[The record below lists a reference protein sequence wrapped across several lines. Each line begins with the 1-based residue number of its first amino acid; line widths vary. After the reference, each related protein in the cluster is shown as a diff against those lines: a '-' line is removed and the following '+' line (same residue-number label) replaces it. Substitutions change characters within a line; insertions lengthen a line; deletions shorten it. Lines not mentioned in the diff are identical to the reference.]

1 MVLLSHPTGNSF
13 VREAALS
20 LEDSGVLGEF
30 HTSIASCGGNIF
42 EKLSRLPGLGQISRR
57 SLQAR
62 LRPKLKLH
70 PLREAFRLALAR
82 LGPNASA
89 VWGNGFCGI
98 DAIYS
103 SLDHAVSRSVG
114 SGKFRA
120 VYCYEDGAL
129 ETFRAAKACG
139 LKRIYD
145 LPIAHWK
152 AARRL
157 LAEEAERLPEWA
169 CTLDGLRDQKEKLQR
184 KDEEL
189 FLADTVVVPSNFVRD
204 SLPQDVLEQKHV
216 EVVPFGSPEV
226 MEHTRVVR
234 GAGPLKV
241 LFVGSMTQ
249 RKGLGDL
256 FSAMRMLDS
265 KKFELHVLGSP
276 VASMDFYRSQFAGF
290 IHHSARS
297 NFEVLELMRTCDIFV
312 LTSIVEGRAL
322 VQQEAMSCG
331 LPIIVTKNAGAEDL
345 VEDGKAG
352 FLVPIRSPEAIAE
365 KLEILN
371 RDRGLLA
378 SMGNAAKE
386 KASQLTWATYR
397 AKISETVESLL
408 SAALL

>member
-13 VREAALS
+13 VRQAALS
-20 LEDSGVLGEF
+20 LEDCGVLGEF

-42 EKLSRLPGLGQISRR
+42 EKLSRLPGLGEIRRR
-57 SLQAR
+57 SLPAR

-89 VWGNGFCGI
+89 VWGSGFCGI

-103 SLDHAVSRSVG
+103 SLDHAVSRCVG
-114 SGKFRA
+114 NGKFRA

-139 LKRIYD
+139 LKCIYD

-169 CTLDGLRDQKEKLQR
+169 CTLDGLRDQEEKLRR

-204 SLPQDVLEQKHV
+204 SLPQDVLEQKHI

-234 GAGPLKV
+234 GAGPLKI
-241 LFVGSMTQ
+241 LFAGSMTQ

-256 FSAMRMLDS
+256 FSAMTRLDPERF
-265 KKFELHVLGSP
+265 KLHILGAP
-276 VASMDFYRSQFAGF
+276 AAGMDFYLRQFSGF
-290 IHHSARS
+290 IHHSTRS
-297 NFEVLELMRTCDIFV
+297 NLEVLDLMRSCDVFV
-312 LTSIVEGRAL
+312 LPSIVEGRAL

-345 VEDGKAG
+345 VDDGKAG

-371 RDRGLLA
+371 LDRGLLA
-378 SMGNAAKE
+378 SMSSAAADKGR
-386 KASQLTWATYR
+386 QLTWATYR
-397 AKISETVESLL
+397 AKISEVVRSII
-408 SAALL
+408 SA

>member
-1 MVLLSHPTGNSF
+1 MVLLSHPTGNTF
-13 VREAALS
+13 VRETALS

-42 EKLSRLPGLGQISRR
+42 EKLSCLPGLGQISRR
-57 SLQAR
+57 SLPAR

-103 SLDHAVSRSVG
+103 SLDNAVSRRVG

-139 LKRIYD
+139 LKCIYD
-145 LPIAHWK
+145 LPIAHWR

-256 FSAMRMLDS
+256 FSAMARLDPERF
-265 KKFELHVLGSP
+265 KLHVLGTP
-276 VASMDFYRSQFAGF
+276 TVGMDFYQRQFSGF
-290 IHHSARS
+290 IHHSTRS
-297 NFEVLELMRTCDIFV
+297 NLEVLELMRSCDV
-312 LTSIVEGRAL
+312 LVLPSIVEGRAL

-345 VEDGKAG
+345 LEDGKAG
-352 FLVPIRSPEAIAE
+352 FLVPIRSSEAIAE
-365 KLEILN
+365 KLEVLQ
-371 RDRGLLA
+371 RDIDLLEA
-378 SMGNAAKE
+378 MSNAAKD
-386 KASQLTWATYR
+386 KARQLTWSTYR
-397 AKISETVESLL
+397 AKISEIVGSFI
-408 SAALL
+408 SAA

>member
-20 LEDSGVLGEF
+20 LEDSSVLGEF

-42 EKLSRLPGLGQISRR
+42 EKLSRLPGLGEIRRR
-57 SLQAR
+57 SLPAR
-62 LRPKLKLH
+62 LRPKLILH

-82 LGPNASA
+82 LDSNASA
-89 VWGNGFCGI
+89 AWGNGFCGI

-103 SLDHAVSRSVG
+103 SLDHAVSRRLG
-114 SGKFRA
+114 SGKFSA
-120 VYCYEDGAL
+120 VYCYEDGAF
-129 ETFRAAKACG
+129 ETFRAAKACS
-139 LKRIYD
+139 LKCIYD

-157 LAEEAERLPEWA
+157 LAEEAERLPDWA

-189 FLADTVVVPSNFVRD
+189 RLADTVVVPSNFVRD
-204 SLPQDVLEQKHV
+204 SLPQDVLERKNV

-234 GAGPLKV
+234 GAGPLKI
-241 LFVGSMTQ
+241 LFAGSMTQ

-256 FSAMRMLDS
+256 FSAMNRLDPERF
-265 KKFELHVLGSP
+265 KLHVLGTP
-276 VASMDFYRSQFAGF
+276 MVGMDFYQRQFSGF
-290 IHHSARS
+290 IHHSTRS
-297 NFEVLELMRTCDIFV
+297 NLEVLDLMRSCDVFV
-312 LTSIVEGRAL
+312 LPSIVEGRAL

-352 FLVPIRSPEAIAE
+352 FLVPIRSPEAIAV

-378 SMGNAAKE
+378 SMSRAAKD
-386 KASQLTWATYR
+386 KARQLTWATYR
-397 AKISETVESLL
+397 AKISEVVGSLI
-408 SAALL
+408 SAA

>member
-20 LEDSGVLGEF
+20 LEDCGVLGEF

-42 EKLSRLPGLGQISRR
+42 EKLSRLPGLGEIRRR
-57 SLQAR
+57 SLPAR

-82 LGPNASA
+82 LGPNASDA
-89 VWGNGFCGI
+89 WGKSFCGI

-103 SLDHAVSRSVG
+103 SLDHAVSRRVG
-114 SGKFRA
+114 SGNFRA

-139 LKRIYD
+139 LKCIYD

-189 FLADTVVVPSNFVRD
+189 FLVDTVVVPSNFVRD
-204 SLPQDVLEQKHV
+204 SLPQDVLEQKHI

-226 MEHTRVVR
+226 MERARVVR
-234 GAGPLKV
+234 GAGPLKI
-241 LFVGSMTQ
+241 LFAGSMTQ

-256 FSAMRMLDS
+256 FSAMAKLDP
-265 KKFELHVLGSP
+265 KCFELNVLGALA
-276 VASMDFYRSQFAGF
+276 VGMDFYQRQFSGF
-290 IHHSARS
+290 IHHSSRS
-297 NFEVLELMRTCDIFV
+297 NLEVLELMRSCDVFV
-312 LTSIVEGRAL
+312 LPSIVEGRAL

-378 SMGNAAKE
+378 SMSRAAID
-386 KASQLTWATYR
+386 KARQLTWATYR
-397 AKISETVESLL
+397 AKISDTVGSVI
-408 SAALL
+408 SAS